1 VQEIEADIIQRSSLK
16 KSNKSY
22 KMGVYFMFSLGTL
35 WTHKWKLHQTNATNS
50 IIHLSSFLIQ
60 TSHSDK

>member
-35 WTHKWKLHQTNATNS
+35 
-50 IIHLSSFLIQ
+50 
-60 TSHSDK
+60 